1 MKIKAEKHYICTWM
15 TAQASLDSTCLPNG
29 SFCKFV
35 LNFGPVDND
44 SNSGS
49 ARQNTALGMFLLE
62 ANSPRSQVSIG
73 SEKPSNSINVHVWLE
88 EHPQNGCFKWDC
100 HKLSHNYFLPQFSC
114 VIGPNMEGAWEWGEY
129 LSQWLQSQ
137 CSTAELQKYVVLQA
151 QFKPKI
157 YIMHCSTTL
166 PYSSRDY
173 PQRNKI
179 MTTWNSRSSIQSPE
193 TICPCECLLIHV
205 AASVLQWYGIL
216 DTIVSRGENLGKV
229 DSVNSQWYLSLCY
242 RQWIVT
248 EDKFG
253 ITWSLPT
260 EPFAY
265 WFYHLSSLS
274 HLVVMRW
281 WYLCTCLGR
290 QGQDM
295 IQRGRLKYCCSQ
307 NWNTDL

>member
-137 CSTAELQKYVVLQA
+137 RSTAELQK
-151 QFKPKI
+151 
-157 YIMHCSTTL
+157 
-166 PYSSRDY
+166 
-173 PQRNKI
+173 
-179 MTTWNSRSSIQSPE
+179 
-193 TICPCECLLIHV
+193 
-205 AASVLQWYGIL
+205 
-216 DTIVSRGENLGKV
+216 
-229 DSVNSQWYLSLCY
+229 
-242 RQWIVT
+242 
-248 EDKFG
+248 
-253 ITWSLPT
+253 
-260 EPFAY
+260 
-265 WFYHLSSLS
+265 
-274 HLVVMRW
+274 
-281 WYLCTCLGR
+281 
-290 QGQDM
+290 
-295 IQRGRLKYCCSQ
+295 
-307 NWNTDL
+307 